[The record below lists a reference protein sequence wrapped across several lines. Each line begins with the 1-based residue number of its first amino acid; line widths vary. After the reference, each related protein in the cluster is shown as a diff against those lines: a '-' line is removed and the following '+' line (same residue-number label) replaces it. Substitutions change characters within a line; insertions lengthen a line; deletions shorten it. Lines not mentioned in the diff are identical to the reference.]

1 MTTLMGQQTQQPY
14 TPQRP
19 LMHAPTPRAINPMT
33 RNIEIAALREDQK
46 MHVAQLKAPSIPLF
60 DSAFSAFAR
69 GSLMSTPNGQVAVED
84 LLPGDELNTST
95 GEPAKILWIGSS
107 TFVPAAPDRRMPLIR
122 IMADTFGQSRPSS
135 FLTVGPSARLLQTP
149 HHLRGDNNG
158 TRMFTKADE
167 FVDGVNV
174 IEICPPT
181 PVSMFHICLTRHAAI
196 TVGGMEM
203 ETFHPGASVTRNVSY
218 EMRDLFLS
226 MFPHIAHTSDFGPLA
241 HPRAPETVDIDV
253 Y

>member
-1 MTTLMGQQTQQPY
+1 MRYQNEVIRMTTLLGQLTQQPY
-14 TPQRP
+14 TPQRR
-19 LMHAPTPRAINPMT
+19 LVQAPTPRAINPMT

-69 GSLMSTPNGQVAVED
+69 GSLMSTPNGEIAVED
-84 LLPGDELNTST
+84 LLPGEELNTST

-174 IEICPPT
+174 IEICPPHT
-181 PVSMFHICLTRHAAI
+181 GKHVSHLLNQTRSDHSWRNGNGNI
-196 TVGGMEM
+196 PPRSIG
-203 ETFHPGASVTRNVSY
+203 HPKCQ
-218 EMRDLFLS
+218 L
-226 MFPHIAHTSDFGPLA
+226 
-241 HPRAPETVDIDV
+241 
-253 Y
+253 

>member
-1 MTTLMGQQTQQPY
+1 MNISIGHQSQQTFL
-14 TPQRP
+14 PQRMP
-19 LMHAPTPRAINPMT
+19 EHTPTTRAITSMT
-33 RNIEIAALREDQK
+33 RNFEVAALREDQK
-46 MHVAQLKAPSIPLF
+46 MHVAQFKAPAMPLF

-69 GSLMSTPNGQVAVED
+69 GSLMSTTQGYVAIED
-84 LLPGDELNTST
+84 LLPGDNLHTSS
-95 GEPAKILWIGSS
+95 GEAAKILWIGSS

-122 IMADTFGQSRPSS
+122 IMADTFGVSRPSS

-149 HHLRGDNNG
+149 HHLRGNQGG
-158 TRMFTKADE
+158 TQMFTHASE

-181 PVSMFHICLTRHAAI
+181 PVQMFHICLTRHAAI

-203 ETFHPGASVTRNVSY
+203 ETYHPGSIATKEVSS

-226 MFPHIAHTSDFGPLA
+226 MFPHIAHSSDFGPLA
-241 HPRAPETVDIDV
+241 HPRAPEREAIAA

>member
-1 MTTLMGQQTQQPY
+1 MTTLLGQLTQQPY

-19 LMHAPTPRAINPMT
+19 LMQAPTPREINPMT
-33 RNIEIAALREDQK
+33 RNIEIAALGEDQK

-60 DSAFSAFAR
+60 DSALSAFAR
-69 GSLMSTPNGQVAVED
+69 GSLMSTPNGEIAVED
-84 LLPGDELNTST
+84 LLPGEELNTST

-158 TRMFTKADE
+158 TRMFTKAEE

-181 PVSMFHICLTRHAAI
+181 LVSMFHICLTRHAAI

-203 ETFHPGASVTRNVSY
+203 ETFHPGASATRNVSY

-241 HPRAPETVDIDV
+241 HPRAPETVDVDV

>member
-1 MTTLMGQQTQQPY
+1 MQ
-14 TPQRP
+14 
-19 LMHAPTPRAINPMT
+19 APTPRAINPMT
-33 RNIEIAALREDQK
+33 RNIEIAALREVKK

-60 DSAFSAFAR
+60 DSALSAFAR
-69 GSLMSTPNGQVAVED
+69 GSLMSTPNGEIAVED
-84 LLPGDELNTST
+84 LLPGEELNTST

-158 TRMFTKADE
+158 TRMFTKAEE

-181 PVSMFHICLTRHAAI
+181 LVSMFHICLTRHAAI

-203 ETFHPGASVTRNVSY
+203 ETFHPGASATRNVSY

-241 HPRAPETVDIDV
+241 HPRAPETVDVDV

>member
-1 MTTLMGQQTQQPY
+1 MNISIGHQSQQTFL
-14 TPQRP
+14 PQRM
-19 LMHAPTPRAINPMT
+19 LEHTPTTRAITSMT
-33 RNIEIAALREDQK
+33 RNFEVAALREDQK
-46 MHVAQLKAPSIPLF
+46 MHVAQFKAPAMPLF

-69 GSLMSTPNGQVAVED
+69 GSLMSTTQGYVAIED
-84 LLPGDELNTST
+84 LLPGDNLHTSS
-95 GEPAKILWIGSS
+95 GEAAKILWIGSS
-107 TFVPAAPDRRMPLIR
+107 AFVPAAPDRRMPLVR
-122 IMADTFGQSRPSS
+122 IMADTFGVSRPSS

-149 HHLRGDNNG
+149 HHLRGNQGG
-158 TRMFTKADE
+158 TQMFTHASE

-181 PVSMFHICLTRHAAI
+181 PVQMFHICLTRHAAI

-203 ETFHPGASVTRNVSY
+203 ETYHPGSIATKEVSS

-226 MFPHIAHTSDFGPLA
+226 MFPHIAHSSDFGPLA
-241 HPRAPETVDIDV
+241 HPRAPEREAIAA